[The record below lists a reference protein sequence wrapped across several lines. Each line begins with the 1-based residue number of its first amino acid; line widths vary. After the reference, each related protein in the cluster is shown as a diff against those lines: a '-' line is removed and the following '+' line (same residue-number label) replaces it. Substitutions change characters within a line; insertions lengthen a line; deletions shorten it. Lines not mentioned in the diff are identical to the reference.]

1 MAKANEGVPDEEGW
15 VTVTKYGKNKGA
27 PRTEAHEK
35 ALTRKEKKR
44 RKDKV
49 YNTSATSAM
58 FCVKLCLHTYVL
70 PIAFP
75 QTV

>member
-1 MAKANEGVPDEEGW
+1 MEKAKAIEGVPDEEGW

-35 ALTRKEKKR
+35 ALTKKEKKR

-49 YNTSATSAM
+49 
-58 FCVKLCLHTYVL
+58 L
-70 PIAFP
+70 
-75 QTV
+75 

>member
-1 MAKANEGVPDEEGW
+1 MVGVVVWQEIEEAKANEGVPDEEGW

-35 ALTRKEKKR
+35 ALNRKEKKR

-49 YNTSATSAM
+49 W
-58 FCVKLCLHTYVL
+58 FQL
-70 PIAFP
+70 I
-75 QTV
+75 